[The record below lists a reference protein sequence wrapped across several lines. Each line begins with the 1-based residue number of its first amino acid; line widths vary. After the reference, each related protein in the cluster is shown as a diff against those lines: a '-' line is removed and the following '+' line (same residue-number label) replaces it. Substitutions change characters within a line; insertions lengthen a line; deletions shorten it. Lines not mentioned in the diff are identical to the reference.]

1 MCVTPENISVVVE
14 GSCKRSRLG
23 QGIQVCL
30 KVFGC
35 QPTALKPDSSAA
47 AREQTLQCLHIH
59 TMKIK
64 KPEHMKISAYLPQPP
79 YRLTNLH
86 IVPCLITPTIYS
98 AYHTQQST
106 YLLDLTYLTT
116 LHPPYPTHF
125 PHSIL
130 FIHPF
135 HISSFNYLALL
146 SGQLF
151 ET

>member
-86 IVPCLITPTIYS
+86 TVPCLITPTIYS
-98 AYHTQQST
+98 AYHTQP
-106 YLLDLTYLTT
+106 YLPNYPTLTL
-116 LHPPYPTHF
+116 PYPLS
-125 PHSIL
+125 PLDPVYPSIS
-130 FIHPF
+130 
-135 HISSFNYLALL
+135 HIFLQLSCTSFWSAL
-146 SGQLF
+146 
-151 ET
+151 